1 VGWDLQREAIA
12 ARPLSESAILL
23 SMKKR
28 AQAPTEST
36 REVKLSSNRQVGLP
50 ADFARAL
57 GVRPRDRLIGTLVR
71 VPGVGYAVLLMPR
84 PRSYAKALADSL
96 AGIAPEGADAYVR
109 ELRSEWEKR
118 T

>member
-1 VGWDLQREAIA
+1 
-12 ARPLSESAILL
+12 
-23 SMKKR
+23 MKTR
-28 AQAPTEST
+28 AQTPTDTT

-71 VPGVGYAVLLMPR
+71 LPGAGYAVLLMPR
-84 PRSYAKALADSL
+84 PPSYAKALAGSL
-96 AGIAPEGADAYVR
+96 AGIAPKGADAYVR
-109 ELRSEWEKR
+109 DLRSEWEKR